1 MDAFLFIFFMI
12 GYLQKYITRYNYDRE
27 RRKYHH
33 KVEVNLL
40 IDESEINDYL
50 GEAKKLILD
59 GKFRIALNSN
69 RLTDLSLFDEYLIN
83 EESVKSILLNL
94 TVYDFCEKVQ
104 NKHANFNHEWLYV
117 FGKEIDLIKRF
128 EEKSEMVPLY
138 IKFNKIED
146 KFLIVVSFHKQK
158 YPLVYYFQ

>member
-1 MDAFLFIFFMI
+1 M
-12 GYLQKYITRYNYDRE
+12 
-27 RRKYHH
+27 
-33 KVEVNLL
+33 

-69 RLTDLSLFDEYLIN
+69 RLTNLSLFDEYLIN

-146 KFLIVVSFHKQK
+146 KLLIVVSFHKQK
-158 YPLVYYFQ
+158 CPLVYYFQ

>member
-1 MDAFLFIFFMI
+1 M
-12 GYLQKYITRYNYDRE
+12 
-27 RRKYHH
+27 
-33 KVEVNLL
+33 

-69 RLTDLSLFDEYLIN
+69 RLTNLSLFDEYLIN

-94 TVYDFCEKVQ
+94 TAYDFCEKVQ

>member
-1 MDAFLFIFFMI
+1 M
-12 GYLQKYITRYNYDRE
+12 
-27 RRKYHH
+27 
-33 KVEVNLL
+33 EVNLL

-59 GKFRIALNSN
+59 GKFRITLNSN
-69 RLTDLSLFDEYLIN
+69 RLTNLSLFDEYLIN

-94 TVYDFCEKVQ
+94 TAYDFCEKVQ

>member
-1 MDAFLFIFFMI
+1 M
-12 GYLQKYITRYNYDRE
+12 
-27 RRKYHH
+27 
-33 KVEVNLL
+33 EVNLL

-69 RLTDLSLFDEYLIN
+69 RLTNLSLFDEYLIN

-158 YPLVYYFQ
+158 YPMVYYFQ

>member
-1 MDAFLFIFFMI
+1 M
-12 GYLQKYITRYNYDRE
+12 
-27 RRKYHH
+27 
-33 KVEVNLL
+33 NLL

-69 RLTDLSLFDEYLIN
+69 RLTNLSLFDEYLLN

-104 NKHANFNHEWLYV
+104 NKHANFNHEWLYI
-117 FGKEIDLIKRF
+117 FGKEINLMKRF

>member
-1 MDAFLFIFFMI
+1 M
-12 GYLQKYITRYNYDRE
+12 
-27 RRKYHH
+27 
-33 KVEVNLL
+33 
-40 IDESEINDYL
+40 
-50 GEAKKLILD
+50 
-59 GKFRIALNSN
+59 
-69 RLTDLSLFDEYLIN
+69 SLFDEYLIN

-138 IKFNKIED
+138 IKFNKILY
-146 KFLIVVSFHKQK
+146 LIFDYPHKHYTFK
-158 YPLVYYFQ
+158 YFEV

>member
-12 GYLQKYITRYNYDRE
+12 GYLQKYIIWYNCDRE
-27 RRKYHH
+27 RRKCHH

-40 IDESEINDYL
+40 IVESEINDYL

-69 RLTDLSLFDEYLIN
+69 WLTNLSLFDEYLIN

-146 KFLIVVSFHKQK
+146 KLLIVVSFHKQK

>member
-1 MDAFLFIFFMI
+1 M
-12 GYLQKYITRYNYDRE
+12 
-27 RRKYHH
+27 
-33 KVEVNLL
+33 
-40 IDESEINDYL
+40 
-50 GEAKKLILD
+50 ILD

-69 RLTDLSLFDEYLIN
+69 LLTNLSLFDEYLIN

-117 FGKEIDLIKRF
+117 FGKEINLMKKVKWFHCILSLI
-128 EEKSEMVPLY
+128 
-138 IKFNKIED
+138 KIED

>member
-1 MDAFLFIFFMI
+1 M
-12 GYLQKYITRYNYDRE
+12 
-27 RRKYHH
+27 
-33 KVEVNLL
+33 EVNLL
-40 IDESEINDYL
+40 IDESEINAYL

-69 RLTDLSLFDEYLIN
+69 RLTNLSLFDEYLIN

-128 EEKSEMVPLY
+128 EEKSEMVLLY

>member
-1 MDAFLFIFFMI
+1 M
-12 GYLQKYITRYNYDRE
+12 
-27 RRKYHH
+27 
-33 KVEVNLL
+33 

-69 RLTDLSLFDEYLIN
+69 RLTNLSLFDEYLIN
-83 EESVKSILLNL
+83 EESAKSILLNL

-146 KFLIVVSFHKQK
+146 KLLIVVSFHKQK

>member
-1 MDAFLFIFFMI
+1 MI
-12 GYLQKYITRYNYDRE
+12 DK
-27 RRKYHH
+27 
-33 KVEVNLL
+33 
-40 IDESEINDYL
+40 SEINDYL

-69 RLTDLSLFDEYLIN
+69 RLTNLSLFDEYLIN

>member
-1 MDAFLFIFFMI
+1 M
-12 GYLQKYITRYNYDRE
+12 
-27 RRKYHH
+27 
-33 KVEVNLL
+33 EVNLL

-69 RLTDLSLFDEYLIN
+69 RLINLSLFDEYLIN

>member
-1 MDAFLFIFFMI
+1 M
-12 GYLQKYITRYNYDRE
+12 
-27 RRKYHH
+27 
-33 KVEVNLL
+33 EVNLL

-69 RLTDLSLFDEYLIN
+69 RLTNLSLFDKYLIN

>member
-1 MDAFLFIFFMI
+1 M
-12 GYLQKYITRYNYDRE
+12 
-27 RRKYHH
+27 
-33 KVEVNLL
+33 NLL

-69 RLTDLSLFDEYLIN
+69 RLTNLSLFDEYLIN

-138 IKFNKIED
+138 IMFNKIED

>member
-1 MDAFLFIFFMI
+1 M
-12 GYLQKYITRYNYDRE
+12 
-27 RRKYHH
+27 
-33 KVEVNLL
+33 V
-40 IDESEINDYL
+40 DESEINDYL
-50 GEAKKLILD
+50 GKKKLILD

-69 RLTDLSLFDEYLIN
+69 RLTNLSLFDEYLIN

>member
-1 MDAFLFIFFMI
+1 M
-12 GYLQKYITRYNYDRE
+12 
-27 RRKYHH
+27 
-33 KVEVNLL
+33 
-40 IDESEINDYL
+40 
-50 GEAKKLILD
+50 
-59 GKFRIALNSN
+59 
-69 RLTDLSLFDEYLIN
+69 SLFDEYLIN

-158 YPLVYYFQ
+158 YALVYYFQ

>member
-1 MDAFLFIFFMI
+1 M
-12 GYLQKYITRYNYDRE
+12 
-27 RRKYHH
+27 
-33 KVEVNLL
+33 

-69 RLTDLSLFDEYLIN
+69 RLTNLSLFDEYLIN

-128 EEKSEMVPLY
+128 EEKSEMVLLY

-158 YPLVYYFQ
+158 YPPVYYFQ

>member
-1 MDAFLFIFFMI
+1 
-12 GYLQKYITRYNYDRE
+12 
-27 RRKYHH
+27 
-33 KVEVNLL
+33 VEVNLL

-69 RLTDLSLFDEYLIN
+69 RLTNLSLFDEYLIN

>member
-1 MDAFLFIFFMI
+1 M
-12 GYLQKYITRYNYDRE
+12 
-27 RRKYHH
+27 
-33 KVEVNLL
+33 EVNLL

-69 RLTDLSLFDEYLIN
+69 RLTNLSLFDEYLIN

-128 EEKSEMVPLY
+128 EEKSEMVLLY
-138 IKFNKIED
+138 LKFNKIED

>member
-1 MDAFLFIFFMI
+1 M
-12 GYLQKYITRYNYDRE
+12 
-27 RRKYHH
+27 
-33 KVEVNLL
+33 EVNLL

-69 RLTDLSLFDEYLIN
+69 RLTNLSLFDEYLIN

-117 FGKEIDLIKRF
+117 FGKKIDLIKRF

>member
-1 MDAFLFIFFMI
+1 M
-12 GYLQKYITRYNYDRE
+12 
-27 RRKYHH
+27 
-33 KVEVNLL
+33 EVNLL

-69 RLTDLSLFDEYLIN
+69 RLTNLSLFDEYLIN

-146 KFLIVVSFHKQK
+146 KFLIVVSFHKQR

>member
-1 MDAFLFIFFMI
+1 M
-12 GYLQKYITRYNYDRE
+12 
-27 RRKYHH
+27 
-33 KVEVNLL
+33 

-69 RLTDLSLFDEYLIN
+69 RLTNLSLFDEYLIN

-117 FGKEIDLIKRF
+117 FGKEINLIKRF

>member
-1 MDAFLFIFFMI
+1 M
-12 GYLQKYITRYNYDRE
+12 
-27 RRKYHH
+27 
-33 KVEVNLL
+33 

-69 RLTDLSLFDEYLIN
+69 RLTNLSLFDEYLLN

-104 NKHANFNHEWLYV
+104 NKHANFNHEWLYI
-117 FGKEIDLIKRF
+117 FGKEINLMKRF

-146 KFLIVVSFHKQK
+146 KFLIVVCIYLLLHCNCLASIF
-158 YPLVYYFQ
+158 LA

>member
-1 MDAFLFIFFMI
+1 M
-12 GYLQKYITRYNYDRE
+12 
-27 RRKYHH
+27 
-33 KVEVNLL
+33 EVNLL

-69 RLTDLSLFDEYLIN
+69 RLTNLSLFDEYLIN

-146 KFLIVVSFHKQK
+146 
-158 YPLVYYFQ
+158 

>member
-1 MDAFLFIFFMI
+1 M
-12 GYLQKYITRYNYDRE
+12 
-27 RRKYHH
+27 
-33 KVEVNLL
+33 EVNLL

-69 RLTDLSLFDEYLIN
+69 RLTNLSLFDEYLIN

-104 NKHANFNHEWLYV
+104 NKHANFNHELLYV

-128 EEKSEMVPLY
+128 EEKSEMVPL
-138 IKFNKIED
+138 
-146 KFLIVVSFHKQK
+146 
-158 YPLVYYFQ
+158 

>member
-1 MDAFLFIFFMI
+1 M
-12 GYLQKYITRYNYDRE
+12 
-27 RRKYHH
+27 
-33 KVEVNLL
+33 

-50 GEAKKLILD
+50 GKAKKLILD

-69 RLTDLSLFDEYLIN
+69 RLTNLSLFDEYLIN

>member
-1 MDAFLFIFFMI
+1 M
-12 GYLQKYITRYNYDRE
+12 
-27 RRKYHH
+27 
-33 KVEVNLL
+33 NLL

-69 RLTDLSLFDEYLIN
+69 LLTNLSLFDEYLIN

>member
-1 MDAFLFIFFMI
+1 M
-12 GYLQKYITRYNYDRE
+12 
-27 RRKYHH
+27 
-33 KVEVNLL
+33 EVNLL

-69 RLTDLSLFDEYLIN
+69 RLTNLSIFDEYLIN

-117 FGKEIDLIKRF
+117 FGKKIDLIKRF